1 MLWKYLRGVSE
12 VGEGKWGGGGGWVGW
27 RYFLGKIL
35 LKIPAAISG
44 RRKSHKLLV
53 ASIWKDIE
61 GCNYMYGCLPFYK
74 KFPENVVGNKSK

>member
-1 MLWKYLRGVSE
+1 MEKGS
-12 VGEGKWGGGGGWVGW
+12 GGGGGWVGW

-53 ASIWKDIE
+53 GSIWKDIE

-74 KFPENVVGNKSK
+74 KFPENMVENKSK

>member
-1 MLWKYLRGVSE
+1 MEKGS
-12 VGEGKWGGGGGWVGW
+12 GGGGRGGGVGWVGW
-27 RYFLGKIL
+27 RNFLGKIL
-35 LKIPAAISG
+35 LKISAAISG

-74 KFPENVVGNKSK
+74 KFPENMVGNKSK